1 MTRKLTDEQ
10 VKAIKKG
17 ETVRIP
23 YLKAPNAEGYLNI
36 LVSKL
41 GKPSR
46 GTKPYWLV
54 RTFDNLGDFSTAKE
68 AITFIEHLLNQ
79 RYCWLPHQQ
88 SWIMSGEVY
97 NFANNGANKVLEL
110 MHINDHFSYF
120 AYWMEY
126 DIPWFLVYG
135 LEKLEKGCPTPKQ
148 LSKGITI
155 PSESPIWD
163 AVKEVEAQEYTH
175 KEGVNQ

>member
-17 ETVRIP
+17 ENVRIP

-36 LVSKL
+36 LVSKIS
-41 GKPSR
+41 KPSR

-79 RYCWLPHQQ
+79 RYQWLLQNNG
-88 SWIMSGEVY
+88 WIMSGEVY
-97 NFANNGANKVLEL
+97 KFKDAGKVLEL
-110 MHINDHFSYF
+110 MNLAGISGLKN
-120 AYWMEY
+120 
-126 DIPWFLVYG
+126 PWYKIVG
-135 LEKLEKGCPTPKQ
+135 EGCPPKSFSGYPSPDSY
-148 LSKGITI
+148 LEGITI
-155 PSESPIWD
+155 DKDSPIWD
-163 AVKEVEAQEYTH
+163 AVKGVEAQEYTP
-175 KEGVNQ
+175 KKGVNQ